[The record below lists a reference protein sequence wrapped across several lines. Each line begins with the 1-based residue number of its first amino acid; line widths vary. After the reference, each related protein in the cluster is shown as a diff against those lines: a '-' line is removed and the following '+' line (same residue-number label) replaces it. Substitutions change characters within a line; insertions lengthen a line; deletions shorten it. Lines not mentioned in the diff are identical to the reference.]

1 MFTYQKL
8 RVSAHCIT
16 QYCRNILI
24 YMTVCKKYPEDIE
37 IEPYLFDLIQK
48 FIYDQQHP
56 DDCSN
61 SSSVSA
67 HPTFF
72 GLITIYPSAVAT
84 FHAPSD
90 PSGIG
95 GMRREHIRAVNLW
108 RKGPSRY
115 DTIFVN
121 TDPSMEGMRGLPCP
135 SFLLSAAFSPTGRSF
150 STTNPHTVTNIHKKT
165 QSSLFLQQFVRF
177 FLFLFLFSYL
187 VTE

>member
-1 MFTYQKL
+1 MATPITGLVAINTMMMTMMLMLTVPGWKPMFTYQKL

-37 IEPYLFDLIQK
+37 IEPYLSNLIQK

-67 HPTFF
+67 HPPFF

-84 FHAPSD
+84 FHAPSN

-95 GMRREHIRAVNLW
+95 GMCHERIRAMNLW
-108 RKGPSRY
+108 RKGSSCY

-121 TDPSMEGMRGLPCP
+121 TDPSMEGMRGLDV
-135 SFLLSAAFSPTGRSF
+135 AR
-150 STTNPHTVTNIHKKT
+150 V
-165 QSSLFLQQFVRF
+165 
-177 FLFLFLFSYL
+177 
-187 VTE
+187 